1 MKQVI
6 YKYNLRW
13 QIRRINNK
21 KIDLFLKLQ
30 NMLSFVLTYSSYE
43 NKERVLNYL
52 KGLKLAYKTEY
63 EKNLIQ
69 ETYDKIEKMSCTMED
84 DDILMQDVDT
94 KTLITLY
101 KDLYKRNDKW
111 LKKNYKNKDLNSF
124 LEVLYNELLARNEFM
139 NKNFDTPV
147 FGDPD
152 FEFLF

>member
-1 MKQVI
+1 MISRV

-13 QIRRINNK
+13 QIRRISNK
-21 KIDLFLKLQ
+21 KIDLMSKLQ
-30 NMLSFVLTYSSYE
+30 SMLFFIEAYSSNE

-52 KGLKLAYKTEY
+52 KGLKLAYKTEA

-69 ETYDKIEKMSCTMED
+69 EIYDKIDKMSCISVD
-84 DDILMQDVDT
+84 DDIKMEDVDT
-94 KTLITLY
+94 ETLITLY
-101 KDLYKRNDKW
+101 KDLYKRNAKW

-139 NKNFDTPV
+139 DKNFDTPV